1 MNASAPKPVRRD
13 FLAELGTEELP
24 PKSLLALAQAFADG
38 VARGLADAG
47 LSHGAVEPFATPRR
61 LAVRVGRLV
70 ERQPDRAIERR
81 GPPLKAAFDANGAPT
96 QAALAFARSCGIEVP
111 ALEQLETPK
120 GVWLVHRGVE
130 AGSMTTALLPGIV
143 QAALEALPVAR
154 RMRWGA
160 GEAQFVRP
168 AHWLLM
174 LYGREVVDAEVLG
187 LRAGNLSRGHRF
199 MAPRAIRIASP
210 ASYVGALR
218 RRGKVLVDIG
228 ERRDVIRAG
237 VTAAAQAVGGEAVID
252 PALLDEVTALVEW
265 PVPLAGRFDERF
277 LELPAEVPI
286 ATMQDHQRYFP
297 VRDAAGKL
305 LPRFIAVANL
315 ESRDPA
321 QVVAGNERVIRP
333 RLSDAAFFYASDRK
347 QRLEERCEPLARVTF
362 QTQLGSLHDK
372 TERVRGLAR
381 LIAPAVGGD
390 ASLADRAAQL
400 AKCDLLSAM
409 VGEFPELQGVM
420 GRYYAR
426 HDGEPAEVC
435 EALDEQYRP
444 RFAGDELPATR
455 TGMALAIAD
464 KLDTLAGIFAIGQ
477 KPTGTRDPF
486 GLRRAAL
493 GVLRIVLERRLDL
506 ELPPLLAA
514 AVAQLP
520 VTAPAGTAVELYDYM
535 IERLRA
541 YYLDGEAGF
550 AITPEMFDAV
560 VATRPSSPL
569 DFDARLRALAEF
581 QRLPDAPSLAAAN
594 KRIGNILRK
603 AGVEPPTTVDDG
615 LLADP
620 AERLLGE
627 QVLAMARVVE
637 PKFATRHYTEA
648 LTALAALRPAIDGFF
663 DSVMVMAEDPALRAN
678 RLALL
683 KSIQGLFLHAAD
695 LSRLPG

>member
-1 MNASAPKPVRRD
+1 
-13 FLAELGTEELP
+13 
-24 PKSLLALAQAFADG
+24 
-38 VARGLADAG
+38 
-47 LSHGAVEPFATPRR
+47 
-61 LAVRVGRLV
+61 
-70 ERQPDRAIERR
+70 
-81 GPPLKAAFDANGAPT
+81 
-96 QAALAFARSCGIEVP
+96 
-111 ALEQLETPK
+111 
-120 GVWLVHRGVE
+120 
-130 AGSMTTALLPGIV
+130 
-143 QAALEALPVAR
+143 
-154 RMRWGA
+154 
-160 GEAQFVRP
+160 
-168 AHWLLM
+168 
-174 LYGREVVDAEVLG
+174 
-187 LRAGNLSRGHRF
+187 
-199 MAPRAIRIASP
+199 
-210 ASYVGALR
+210 
-218 RRGKVLVDIG
+218 
-228 ERRDVIRAG
+228 
-237 VTAAAQAVGGEAVID
+237 
-252 PALLDEVTALVEW
+252 
-265 PVPLAGRFDERF
+265 
-277 LELPAEVPI
+277 VPI

-297 VRDAAGKL
+297 VHDASGAL
-305 LPRFIAVANL
+305 MPCFIAVANL

-321 QVVAGNERVIRP
+321 RVIAGNERVIRP
-333 RLSDAAFFYASDRK
+333 RLSDAAFFYASDRR

-381 LIAPAVGGD
+381 LIAPAIGGD
-390 ASLADRAAQL
+390 ASLAERAAQL

-444 RFAGDELPATR
+444 RFAGDQLPATR

-514 AVAQLP
+514 AIAQLP
-520 VTAPAGTAVELYDYM
+520 VAAPAGTADELYDYM

-603 AGVEPPTTVDDG
+603 AGGEAPAQVDDR

-637 PKFATRHYTEA
+637 PKFAARHYTEA